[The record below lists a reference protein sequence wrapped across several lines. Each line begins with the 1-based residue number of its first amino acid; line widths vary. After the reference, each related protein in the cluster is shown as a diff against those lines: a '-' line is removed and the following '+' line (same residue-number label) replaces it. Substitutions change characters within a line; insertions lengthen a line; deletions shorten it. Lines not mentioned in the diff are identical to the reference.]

1 MNLER
6 PARTEI
12 QPPRREN
19 SGPRTEPWL
28 RGTLPDLPAEQRA
41 VLHALQ
47 LAREDLQRCCAPLRE
62 GELYVRPHGLASVSF
77 HLRHI
82 AGSLDRLLTYAEGD
96 SLSEGQ
102 MRLLAAEQEANGSKQ
117 ELLAELEQGLT
128 SAERRILA
136 IAPARWHESRNVGRK
151 RLPTTVAGLLIHCA
165 DHTQRHVGQAVL
177 TAKLLIALR
186 ETGSA

>member
-6 PARTEI
+6 PSGTEL
-12 QPPRREN
+12 QPSRQEN
-19 SGPRTEPWL
+19 PGSRTEPWL
-28 RGTLPDLPAEQRA
+28 RGTLTELPAEQRA

-47 LAREDLQRCCAPLRE
+47 LAQEDMERWCGPLRE
-62 GELYVRPHGLASVSF
+62 EELHARPHGLAPVSF

-102 MRLLAAEQEANGSKQ
+102 MRVLAAEQDANGSKQ
-117 ELLAELEQGLT
+117 ELLAELERGLR
-128 SAERRILA
+128 SAELRILA
-136 IAPARWHESRNVGRK
+136 IVPARWHESRTVGRK
-151 RLPTTVAGLLIHCA
+151 QLPTTVAGLLIHCA

-177 TAKLLIALR
+177 TAKLLVALR
-186 ETGSA
+186 ETGST